1 MKVVL
6 REDRDG
12 IGQAGDVV
20 TVADGFARN
29 FLLPH
34 GLALKAT
41 PKNINIITEE
51 RKQQA
56 KQAELE
62 KKKLEEVAHS
72 LEKVSITIPV
82 KVGEDGKFYGSV
94 TTTDIALALKE
105 EGIELNRKKI
115 VLAEPIKTIGIHHIP
130 VKLHPTLSAR
140 IKLWVVKE

>member
-1 MKVVL
+1 MKIVL

-20 TVADGFARN
+20 TVADGFAHN

-41 PKNINIITEE
+41 SKNINLIAEE

-56 KQAELE
+56 RQAELE
-62 KKKLEEVAHS
+62 KKKLEEMTHR
-72 LEKVSITIPV
+72 LEKVSVTIPV

-94 TTTDIALALKE
+94 TTTDIALALGE

-115 VLAEPIKTIGIHHIP
+115 VLAEPIKTLGIHHIP
-130 VKLHPTLSAR
+130 VKLHPALSAE

>member
-1 MKVVL
+1 MKIVL

-20 TVADGFARN
+20 TVADGFAHN

-41 PKNINIITEE
+41 SKNINLIAEE

-56 KQAELE
+56 RQAELE
-62 KKKLEEVAHS
+62 KKKLEEMTHR
-72 LEKVSITIPV
+72 LEKVSVTIPV

-94 TTTDIALALKE
+94 TTTDIALALGE

-115 VLAEPIKTIGIHHIP
+115 VLTEPIKTLGIHHIP
-130 VKLHPTLSAR
+130 VKLHPALSAE